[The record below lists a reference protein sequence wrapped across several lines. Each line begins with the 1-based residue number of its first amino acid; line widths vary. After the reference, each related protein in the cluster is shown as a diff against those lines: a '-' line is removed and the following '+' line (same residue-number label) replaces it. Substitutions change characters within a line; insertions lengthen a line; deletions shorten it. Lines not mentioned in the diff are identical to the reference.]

1 MIPSSLGAGRPASP
15 DPWIVTN
22 CNNPGKPCGA
32 GDPAAFLAA
41 LHRRIVDRIAWPWAR
56 DWLASHAHLE
66 LAERAGWP
74 VLLLILDSDPPP
86 PHSSPDLLRRHYSA
100 AASTGK
106 GTGPLADMAGAVE
119 VAQ

>member
-1 MIPSSLGAGRPASP
+1 MASP
-15 DPWIVTN
+15 CSRVLTN
-22 CNNPGKPCGA
+22 CNNPAGA
-32 GDPAAFLAA
+32 CAAGEPVAFLAA

-56 DWLASHAHLE
+56 DWLACYAHLE

-86 PHSSPDLLRRHYSA
+86 SVWPQLLHRQYSE

-106 GTGPLADMAGAVE
+106 GTGPLADLAAAVE